1 MAFRMV
7 HKAHSL
13 NGALSGAGQVH
24 PMKNSYRLEIKLPAN
39 TQKAR

>member
-13 NGALSGAGQVH
+13 NGGAGQVH